1 MHGLEPE
8 LHVVAGLDF
17 KEAISVTTAHGGVAK
32 NIVPATFTLNVNYRF
47 APDRSMER
55 AIDRLREVCTAG
67 DRFIVTDSA
76 PAGAVAIEHPLF
88 QRLIEVAAAPISGKQ
103 GWTDVAQL
111 SEAGIPAINFGPGE
125 PALAHQPGE
134 SVRVDDLSWAYD
146 SLSAVLG

>member
-1 MHGLEPE
+1 
-8 LHVVAGLDF
+8 
-17 KEAISVTTAHGGVAK
+17 
-32 NIVPATFTLNVNYRF
+32 
-47 APDRSMER
+47 
-55 AIDRLREVCTAG
+55 
-67 DRFIVTDSA
+67 
-76 PAGAVAIEHPLF
+76 
-88 QRLIEVAAAPISGKQ
+88 VAAAPISGKQ

>member
-1 MHGLEPE
+1 
-8 LHVVAGLDF
+8 
-17 KEAISVTTAHGGVAK
+17 VAK

-88 QRLIEVAAAPISGKQ
+88 QR
-103 GWTDVAQL
+103 
-111 SEAGIPAINFGPGE
+111 
-125 PALAHQPGE
+125 
-134 SVRVDDLSWAYD
+134 
-146 SLSAVLG
+146 